1 VRAASLIAVV
11 GATATGKSALGV
23 SLAGELAGEVINVDS
38 MQLYRGMDIGTA
50 KLSQAE
56 RGGIPHHLLD
66 IWEVT
71 EPASV
76 AQYQQL
82 ARLKSAELLAAS
94 RTPVLV
100 GGSGLYVRAVL
111 DDLLF
116 PGTDPVVRARL
127 EAEGA
132 IAAPGQLH
140 ARLAKVDPA
149 AAAVILPGN
158 IRRIVR
164 ALEVI
169 ELTGRQFTATLP
181 EPRYLNPATQLGLR
195 LDRETLNVRI
205 AVRVEAMFE
214 AGLVAEV
221 EALVARGLR
230 EGRTASHALGYAQVL
245 DHLDGRCSQDE
256 AQEATIFATRRFAR
270 RQQKWFERDPR
281 VHWLDAD
288 RPDLHDAALRV
299 LGEVG

>member
-1 VRAASLIAVV
+1 MTSPLTQLSDEERMFQSTVRKFARERIGPHVRAMDEA
-11 GATATGKSALGV
+11 GV
-23 SLAGELAGEVINVDS
+23 F
-38 MQLYRGMDIGTA
+38 R
-50 KLSQAE
+50 K
-56 RGGIPHHLLD
+56 
-66 IWEVT
+66 
-71 EPASV
+71 
-76 AQYQQL
+76 
-82 ARLKSAELLAAS
+82 ELLRELFELGLMGIGVAEELGGQGGTFFQS
-94 RTPVLV
+94 VL
-100 GGSGLYVRAVL
+100 
-111 DDLLF
+111 
-116 PGTDPVVRARL
+116 
-127 EAEGA
+127 A
-132 IAAPGQLH
+132 IEE
-140 ARLAKVDPA
+140 LAKVDPA

-288 RPDLHDAALRV
+288 RPDLHHRPLCCFVERSSQSWAA
-299 LGEVG
+299 